1 MRTNKGTRKYFR
13 LRRRKDSQFRPGL
26 QSRRGDAA
34 LAQTFLTQ
42 SRRGRWGCG
51 DTEGIA
57 GSVVSRLR
65 QAPSARLAPKNQGV
79 SLRALPA
86 CAWHL
91 SASRT
96 RQAGADRRLC
106 VSNCNTWVQYTRSQ
120 KRSPLPYRSHSRL
133 VQSIRPTVIGLK
145 ALLRRFIPQPSST
158 RDPGCFGKRERPR
171 PVPAGVFSPRT
182 PRPRPPARAGS
193 RSLPRPGRNS

>member
-1 MRTNKGTRKYFR
+1 MVNIQGEWMITQRQARTKLLTD
-13 LRRRKDSQFRPGL
+13 RRRCEQTRGPGSTSGFEGGKTASSSL
-26 QSRRGDAA
+26 GSNLGRGDAA

-57 GSVVSRLR
+57 GSVFFRLR
-65 QAPSARLAPKNQGV
+65 QARSVRLASKNQGV

-106 VSNCNTWVQYTRSQ
+106 VSNCNTWVQWIS
-120 KRSPLPYRSHSRL
+120 
-133 VQSIRPTVIGLK
+133 
-145 ALLRRFIPQPSST
+145 
-158 RDPGCFGKRERPR
+158 
-171 PVPAGVFSPRT
+171 PAGLMLSPAQNESGQG
-182 PRPRPPARAGS
+182 PARKSGA
-193 RSLPRPGRNS
+193 SLARNDVVW